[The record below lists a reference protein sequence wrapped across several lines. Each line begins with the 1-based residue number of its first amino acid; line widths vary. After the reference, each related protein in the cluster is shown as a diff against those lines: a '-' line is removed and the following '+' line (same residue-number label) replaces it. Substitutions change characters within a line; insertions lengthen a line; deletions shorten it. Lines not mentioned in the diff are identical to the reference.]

1 MSTEIEYSLNDTVV
15 HATDPESEQLRIAY
29 FREGRTASLPEEV
42 IVSIEKGRQVRM
54 HPRELIESIAKISG
68 LEVEFGKKPVGVVN
82 VQVSADTSGIDPSRI
97 ASEVAFAMRGAEA
110 TAPKPAPLWDEIEY
124 HPAIAVK
131 VTAEL
136 VRHLRDQAGEH
147 PELRELKPVFSTQDG
162 KPWGVAFHDPVT
174 LGERTV
180 SIGARV
186 VLRNGQPP
194 QSMGEQEFE
203 KIWRKVA
210 A

>member
-1 MSTEIEYSLNDTVV
+1 MSTEIEYSLNDTIV
-15 HATDPESEQLRIAY
+15 HITDEGNEQLRIAY
-29 FREGRTASLPEEV
+29 FEPSSLGLPEEV
-42 IVSIEKGRQVRM
+42 IVSVEKGRQVAIN
-54 HPRELIESIAKISG
+54 PKDLIESIAKLSG

-82 VQVSADTSGIDPSRI
+82 VQVSADTGGIDPSRI

-136 VRHLRDQAGEH
+136 VRHLRDQAGQN
-147 PELRELKPVFSTQDG
+147 PELRELKPVFSVQDG
-162 KPWGVAFHDPVT
+162 RPWGVAFHDPVT

-203 KIWRKVA
+203 ETWRKVA